1 MKYVLIIGAKNE
13 LGIELANLYAR
24 NNYNLYLAGRSIKDL
39 QDKSDAIEK
48 KYKVKSVLCELDVTD
63 YNSHQKIYDTLI
75 IKPIGVIYLAGYY
88 PNIPLSTSKW
98 SETLRTI
105 EINYLGCM
113 SLLNIISNQF
123 INDRRGFIISVT
135 SVSGLRG
142 RAKNYIYGSAK
153 AGLITYMSG
162 LRNKMNKYN
171 VNVLTVIPGFI
182 TSNED
187 KKENYHR
194 VLVTTPKKLALRIFN
209 AQQSNKDVIYSS
221 ILWQLI
227 MFVIKLIPEALFK
240 KLKI

>member
-24 NNYNLYLAGRSIKDL
+24 NNYNLYLAGRSIKDI
-39 QDKSDAIEK
+39 QDKSDEIEK

-98 SETLRTI
+98 SETVRTI

-187 KKENYHR
+187 KKENYPR

-221 ILWQLI
+221 ISWQLI
-227 MFVIKLIPEALFK
+227 MFFIKLIPEALFK

>member
-1 MKYVLIIGAKNE
+1 M
-13 LGIELANLYAR
+13 
-24 NNYNLYLAGRSIKDL
+24 
-39 QDKSDAIEK
+39 
-48 KYKVKSVLCELDVTD
+48 T
-63 YNSHQKIYDTLI
+63 
-75 IKPIGVIYLAGYY
+75 IKPIGVVYLAGYY
-88 PNIPLSTSKW
+88 PNIPLSTSEW
-98 SETLRTI
+98 SETVRTI

-187 KKENYHR
+187 KKENYPR

>member
-24 NNYNLYLAGRSIKDL
+24 NNYNLYLAGRSIKDI
-39 QDKSDAIEK
+39 QDKSREIEK

-63 YNSHQKIYDTLI
+63 YNSHQKIYDTLT

-98 SETLRTI
+98 SETVRTI

-187 KKENYHR
+187 KKENYPR

-221 ILWQLI
+221 IIWQLI

>member
-24 NNYNLYLAGRSIKDL
+24 NNYNLYLAGRSIKDI
-39 QDKSDAIEK
+39 QDKSSAIEK

-153 AGLITYMSG
+153 AGLIAYMSG

-182 TSNED
+182 TSNKD
-187 KKENYHR
+187 KKENYPR
-194 VLVTTPKKLALRIFN
+194 VLVTTPKKLALKIFN

>member
-24 NNYNLYLAGRSIKDL
+24 NNYNLYLAGRSIKDI
-39 QDKSDAIEK
+39 QDKSDKIEK

-75 IKPIGVIYLAGYY
+75 INPIGVIYLAGYY

-98 SETLRTI
+98 SETVRTI

-187 KKENYHR
+187 KKENYPR

-221 ILWQLI
+221 ISWQLI
-227 MFVIKLIPEALFK
+227 MFFIKLIPEALFK

>member
-24 NNYNLYLAGRSIKDL
+24 NNYNLYLAGRSIKDI
-39 QDKSDAIEK
+39 QDKSREIEK

-98 SETLRTI
+98 SETVRTI

-182 TSNED
+182 TSNKD
-187 KKENYHR
+187 KKANYPR
-194 VLVTTPKKLALRIFN
+194 VLVTTPEKLALRVFN

-221 ILWQLI
+221 TLWQLI

-240 KLKI
+240 RLKI

>member
-24 NNYNLYLAGRSIKDL
+24 NNYNLYLAGRSIKDI
-39 QDKSDAIEK
+39 QDKSHEIEK

-98 SETLRTI
+98 SETVRTI

-182 TSNED
+182 TSNKD
-187 KKENYHR
+187 KKENYPR
-194 VLVTTPKKLALRIFN
+194 VLVTTPKKLAVKIFN

>member
-24 NNYNLYLAGRSIKDL
+24 NNYNLYLAGRSIKDI
-39 QDKSDAIEK
+39 QDKSSAIEK

-98 SETLRTI
+98 SETVRTI

-187 KKENYHR
+187 KKENYPR

-221 ILWQLI
+221 ISWQLI
-227 MFVIKLIPEALFK
+227 MFFIKLIPEALFK

>member
-24 NNYNLYLAGRSIKDL
+24 NNYNLYLAGRSIKDI
-39 QDKSDAIEK
+39 QDKSSEIEK

-98 SETLRTI
+98 SETVRTI

-182 TSNED
+182 TSNKD
-187 KKENYHR
+187 KKENYPR
-194 VLVTTPKKLALRIFN
+194 VLVTTPKKLASRIFN

-221 ILWQLI
+221 ISWQLI
-227 MFVIKLIPEALFK
+227 MFVIKIIPEALFK

>member
-24 NNYNLYLAGRSIKDL
+24 NNYNLYLAGRSIKDI
-39 QDKSDAIEK
+39 QDKSREIEK

-98 SETLRTI
+98 SETVRTI

-187 KKENYHR
+187 KKENYPR

-221 ILWQLI
+221 ISWQLI
-227 MFVIKLIPEALFK
+227 MFFIKLIPEALFK

>member
-1 MKYVLIIGAKNE
+1 MKYVLIIGVKNE

-39 QDKSDAIEK
+39 QDKSDEIEK
-48 KYKVKSVLCELDVTD
+48 KYNVESVLCELDVTD
-63 YNSHQKIYDTLI
+63 YNSHQKIYDALK

-88 PNIPLSTSKW
+88 PNISLSTSKW

-113 SLLNIISNQF
+113 SLLNITSNQF
-123 INDRRGFIISVT
+123 KSDRRGFIISVA

-153 AGLITYMSG
+153 AGLIAYMSG

-182 TSNED
+182 TSYKD
-187 KKENYHR
+187 KKENYPR

-227 MFVIKLIPEALFK
+227 MFFIKLIPEALFK

>member
-24 NNYNLYLAGRSIKDL
+24 NNYNLYLAGRSIKDI
-39 QDKSDAIEK
+39 QDKSSAIEK

-88 PNIPLSTSKW
+88 PNILLSTSKW

-123 INDRRGFIISVT
+123 ISDRRGFIISVT
-135 SVSGLRG
+135 SSLAVENTLPSFLFILE
-142 RAKNYIYGSAK
+142 N
-153 AGLITYMSG
+153 
-162 LRNKMNKYN
+162 
-171 VNVLTVIPGFI
+171 IPGFN
-182 TSNED
+182 TFFKTLS
-187 KKENYHR
+187 
-194 VLVTTPKKLALRIFN
+194 LFIF
-209 AQQSNKDVIYSS
+209 
-221 ILWQLI
+221 
-227 MFVIKLIPEALFK
+227 
-240 KLKI
+240 

>member
-24 NNYNLYLAGRSIKDL
+24 NNYNLYLAGRSIKDI
-39 QDKSDAIEK
+39 QDKSNEIEK
-48 KYKVKSVLCELDVTD
+48 KYKVKSVLCELDVTN
-63 YNSHQKIYDTLI
+63 YSSHQKMYDSLE

-88 PNIPLSTSKW
+88 PDIPLSTSKW
-98 SETLRTI
+98 SETLRTV

-113 SLLNIISNQF
+113 SLLNIISNHF

-182 TSNED
+182 TSYKD
-187 KKENYHR
+187 KKENYPR

>member
-39 QDKSDAIEK
+39 QDKSNEIEK
-48 KYKVKSVLCELDVTD
+48 KYKVKSVLCELDVTN
-63 YNSHQKIYDTLI
+63 YSSHQKMYDSFA

-88 PNIPLSTSKW
+88 PDIPLSTSKW
-98 SETLRTI
+98 SETLRTV

-113 SLLNIISNQF
+113 SLLNIISKQF
-123 INDRRGFIISVT
+123 ISDRRGFIISVT

-153 AGLITYMSG
+153 AGLIAYMSG

-182 TSNED
+182 TSNKD
-187 KKENYHR
+187 KKENYPR
-194 VLVTTPKKLALRIFN
+194 VLVTTPEKLALRIFN
-209 AQQSNKDVIYSS
+209 AQQSNMDVIYSS

>member
-24 NNYNLYLAGRSIKDL
+24 NNYNLYLAGRSIKDI
-39 QDKSDAIEK
+39 QDKSDEIEK

-63 YNSHQKIYDTLI
+63 YNSHQKIYDSLI

-98 SETLRTI
+98 SEALQTI

-113 SLLNIISNQF
+113 SLLNIVSNQF
-123 INDRRGFIISVT
+123 ISDRRGFMISVT

-153 AGLITYMSG
+153 AGLIAYMSG

-182 TSNED
+182 TSKKD
-187 KKENYHR
+187 KKGNYPR
-194 VLVTTPKKLALRIFN
+194 VLVTTPKKLALKIFN
-209 AQQSNKDVIYSS
+209 AQQSSKDVIYSS
-221 ILWQLI
+221 ILWQFI

>member
-24 NNYNLYLAGRSIKDL
+24 NNYNLYLAGRSIKDI
-39 QDKSDAIEK
+39 QDKSNKIEK

-63 YNSHQKIYDTLI
+63 FNSHQKIYDSLI

-98 SETLRTI
+98 SETVRTI
-105 EINYLGCM
+105 EINYLGCI

-123 INDRRGFIISVT
+123 ISDRRGFIISVT

-182 TSNED
+182 TSNKD
-187 KKENYHR
+187 KKENYPR